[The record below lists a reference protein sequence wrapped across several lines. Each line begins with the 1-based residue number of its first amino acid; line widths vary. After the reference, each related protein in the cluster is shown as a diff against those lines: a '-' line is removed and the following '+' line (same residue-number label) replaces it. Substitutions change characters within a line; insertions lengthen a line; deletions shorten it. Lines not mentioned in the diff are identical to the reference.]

1 MNGKTIFIAGVYGT
15 GKSTLCASLSTQLK
29 IPFFSASDLISEI
42 NGEKYGAKKA
52 VKNATENQRI
62 LAERVKT
69 LNYKYP
75 IILLAGHFCIFKS
88 DLTIDILPDS
98 VFKNLNL
105 AKIILLE
112 SETEIVVSH
121 LSIRDKKRYPEDAIA
136 QLAQSEYQQSIKISE
151 LLSCPF
157 SIYHMT
163 FSSSD
168 VSNVEKLIDM
178 EV

>member
-15 GKSTLCASLSTQLK
+15 GKSTLCTSLSTHLN

-52 VKNATENQRI
+52 VKNSTNNQLI

-69 LNYKYP
+69 LNNKYP
-75 IILLAGHFCIFKS
+75 FILLAGHFCIFKS
-88 DLTIDILPDS
+88 DLTVDVLPAS
-98 VFKNLNL
+98 VFVGLNL

-121 LSIRDKKRYPEDAIA
+121 LDMRDKKRYPEDAIV
-136 QLAQSEYQQSIKISE
+136 QLARSEYQQSIKISE
-151 LLSCPF
+151 LLSCSF
-157 SIYHMT
+157 SRYRMT

-168 VSNVEKLIDM
+168 VSNVKKLIDM